1 MGWGHLAY
9 RDTTPQIGRAYAL
22 RRVRCCA
29 GWWLCRP
36 SPGGAA
42 AGAEMRPRSPG
53 AGCAR
58 SGHVLVVQR
67 YRIRSVARV
76 FKALDERLRALT
88 VPTVSR
94 RQVAPRGDG
103 TQIRDIQIIVADLV
117 NFCRVTPVMV
127 N

>member
-1 MGWGHLAY
+1 M
-9 RDTTPQIGRAYAL
+9 
-22 RRVRCCA
+22 
-29 GWWLCRP
+29 
-36 SPGGAA
+36 
-42 AGAEMRPRSPG
+42 
-53 AGCAR
+53 
-58 SGHVLVVQR
+58 VVQR